1 MTSIEVI
8 IENEEDD
15 FEEIKIDRIEA
26 KTLDLCVQTIKSLL
40 QEDIQAFV
48 DFPLEERVKIF
59 MSLTRILDLSFS
71 LYPQFYQRDLKNY
84 KDDWDNRSGS
94 NNTYTFGKTG
104 ISSSRPSRR
113 HSQHKKS
120 KFRKRRVR

>member
-1 MTSIEVI
+1 MISVEVI
-8 IENEEDD
+8 PENEEDD
-15 FEEIKIDRIEA
+15 TEEIKIDRIEA
-26 KTLDLCVQTIKSLL
+26 KTLNLCVQTIKSLL

-71 LYPQFYQRDLKNY
+71 LYPKFYQRDLKNY

-94 NNTYTFGKTG
+94 NHTYTFGKTG
-104 ISSSRPSRR
+104 ISTSRPGRR
-113 HSQHKKS
+113 
-120 KFRKRRVR
+120 